1 MGLGDLWWSSVLD
14 SALPPQRLRP
24 DAWPEDKD
32 PASHMAQK
40 KRKKERKNRTD
51 IIPNKMVK
59 AKLNRQKSHKETHT
73 HTHKKRK
80 QTNKQTKN
88 PDRTLGQMVKANLNR
103 QSHTKK
109 RTHTH
114 SQKEKKGKI

>member
-1 MGLGDLWWSSVLD
+1 
-14 SALPPQRLRP
+14 
-24 DAWPEDKD
+24 
-32 PASHMAQK
+32 MAQK